1 MKGLYATIALL
12 SNLLY
17 AILALRRLN
26 NNKEQ
31 LDKKSVNEGCCMKA
45 NVNKSSVSTSKRFV
59 NSLYQN
65 AIRVDLFYF
74 LQKIISL

>member
-1 MKGLYATIALL
+1 MVKGVYETNALL

-31 LDKKSVNEGCCMKA
+31 LDKTSVNEG
-45 NVNKSSVSTSKRFV
+45 
-59 NSLYQN
+59 
-65 AIRVDLFYF
+65 
-74 LQKIISL
+74 